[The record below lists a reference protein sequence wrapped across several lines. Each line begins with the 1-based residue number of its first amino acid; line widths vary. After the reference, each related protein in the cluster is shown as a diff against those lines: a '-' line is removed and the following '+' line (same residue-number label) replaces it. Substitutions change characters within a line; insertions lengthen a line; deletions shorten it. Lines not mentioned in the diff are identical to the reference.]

1 MLYANGL
8 GIPPADHGSA
18 LRIDEVPVPRWA
30 PEIVVGES
38 VRPSPALDILG
49 YRGPAKYTAPAIV
62 FNDPQPLLVRGGSFV
77 TVTERRGIVPGSTY
91 LVGDYAWA
99 DLFTGAEPMELPADR
114 DLLIAGNCAAINH
127 YHWLFQC
134 LAPILVARANGLTG
148 DFNLLVPPLNAGRR
162 ESLELAGI
170 APERIVELAPT
181 AVAVT
186 DRGIHGNLTTG
197 DFVFFPHP
205 AILSALGTL
214 ADAVPR
220 SGHAGRRIFVS
231 RADTTSRRMVNEP
244 ELAAALEARG
254 FDIVVCGALSLT
266 QQIALFRD
274 ASMIV
279 AQHGAALANLMFA
292 RDGADGPVIVELHQD
307 NYIHQAMLKLCQAK
321 RLRYRGVVSP
331 TVDPGLDG
339 RHDST
344 WRADIGAVLKLVS
357 EP

>member
-1 MLYANGL
+1 
-8 GIPPADHGSA
+8 
-18 LRIDEVPVPRWA
+18 
-30 PEIVVGES
+30 
-38 VRPSPALDILG
+38 
-49 YRGPAKYTAPAIV
+49 
-62 FNDPQPLLVRGGSFV
+62 
-77 TVTERRGIVPGSTY
+77 
-91 LVGDYAWA
+91 
-99 DLFTGAEPMELPADR
+99 
-114 DLLIAGNCAAINH
+114 
-127 YHWLFQC
+127 
-134 LAPILVARANGLTG
+134 
-148 DFNLLVPPLNAGRR
+148 
-162 ESLELAGI
+162 
-170 APERIVELAPT
+170 
-181 AVAVT
+181 
-186 DRGIHGNLTTG
+186 
-197 DFVFFPHP
+197 
-205 AILSALGTL
+205 
-214 ADAVPR
+214 
-220 SGHAGRRIFVS
+220 
-231 RADTTSRRMVNEP
+231 MVNEP